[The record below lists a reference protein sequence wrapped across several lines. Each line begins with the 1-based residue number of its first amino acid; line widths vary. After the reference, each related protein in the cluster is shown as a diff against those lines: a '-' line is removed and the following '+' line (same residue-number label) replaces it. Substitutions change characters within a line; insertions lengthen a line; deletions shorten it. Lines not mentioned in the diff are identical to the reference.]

1 MYIDCLLRY
10 ALGLLFGCRVALLV
24 SSVYFCPIELLN
36 RITLSFVVKL
46 MHNGFPRH
54 ERMYA
59 TNNHGGN
66 NYTIDPAVGLK
77 FSGLLTGRIKEQVK
91 QTNQKWSQIKQ
102 INKC

>member
-1 MYIDCLLRY
+1 
-10 ALGLLFGCRVALLV
+10 
-24 SSVYFCPIELLN
+24 
-36 RITLSFVVKL
+36 
-46 MHNGFPRH
+46 
-54 ERMYA
+54 MYA